1 MIPALRVV
9 MRIGVNVGVNDG
21 FIAYNMRMDKEM
33 RTRVATYKNRHEKQ
47 GAYFLY
53 VFHPQHR
60 RKYTDFYSILAF
72 SCLFLK
78 INNF

>member
-21 FIAYNMRMDKEM
+21 FIAYNMRMDKEI
-33 RTRVATYKNRHEKQ
+33 RARVVTYKNRHEKQ
-47 GAYFLY
+47 GASFLY

-60 RKYTDFYSILAF
+60 RKYTHFYSIPAF
-72 SCLFLK
+72 LVSF
-78 INNF
+78 F